1 MIEAD
6 GLTLSLPR
14 LSFGSAHGREVTI
27 DVKENREFGAYL
39 YIDCEKKA
47 EEGESISR
55 DVETAH
61 ERNRP
66 SRGDLGRYLECPFR
80 G

>member
-27 DVKENREFGAYL
+27 DVIIPPEQFGGVSSASAPDAGLAGVLTKVVTSSWSFSYAL
-39 YIDCEKKA
+39 C
-47 EEGESISR
+47 
-55 DVETAH
+55 VLT
-61 ERNRP
+61 P
-66 SRGDLGRYLECPFR
+66 QLL
-80 G
+80 